1 MCAVNM
7 DAPSYQSKNSK
18 KCLETY
24 EKEYKR
30 KYLEACLKQ
39 RQHFTP
45 FVTLVDGLLW
55 VEAESTLKR
64 ITSFLRIKWQ
74 ETYPR
79 TCRYMKSRVTITLVR
94 ATHCCILGD
103 RVTSSKIS
111 VKQPQWED
119 GAGLHLNR

>member
-7 DAPSYQSKNSK
+7 DAPFYQSKNPK
-18 KCLETY
+18 KCLENS
-24 EKEYKR
+24 EKEKKI
-30 KYLEACLKQ
+30 KYLKTCLQQ
-39 RQHFTP
+39 RRHFTP
-45 FVTLVDGLLW
+45 FFTLVDSLLW
-55 VEAESTLKR
+55 VEAESTLKH
-64 ITSFLRIKWQ
+64 ITSFLRMKWQ

-79 TCRYMKSRVTITLVR
+79 TYRYMKSRVRITLVR

-103 RVTSSKIS
+103 MVPSSKIS